1 MSNAPPDLPPPDL
14 GERGPYALVGS
25 ARARPGLADALEARL
40 VSLVGP
46 TRLEAGALAYHV
58 HRDRA
63 DRDLFVFYEAWRDI
77 AALRAHFTQPHI
89 VAFLA
94 DRGDY
99 LEGDLE
105 VRWLRM
111 SSVFDG
117 LELNEEGPVLRS

>member
-1 MSNAPPDLPPPDL
+1 MSNTPLDLPPPDL
-14 GERGPYALVGS
+14 DEHGPYALVGS

-40 VSLVGP
+40 VSLVAP
-46 TRLEAGALAYHV
+46 TRREVGALAYHV

-63 DRDLFVFYEAWRDI
+63 DRDLFVFYEVWRDI
-77 AALRAHFTQPHI
+77 AALQAHFGQPHI
-89 VAFLA
+89 TAFLA
-94 DRGDY
+94 DRADY

-117 LELNEEGPVLRS
+117 AERVS